1 MTMNRRY
8 SDQDGLWAKL
18 HWLVCQP
25 IIMSI
30 LGSSLVIFIVWVS
43 GVFSAFPTTYAQK
56 TELAAISLRQ
66 LSDYR
71 DLEARKLNKEDYIRE
86 HELLRQEVVRGF
98 DKLDKTDEKI
108 LNAILSVRSNQI
120 TQYKKQN
127 EEKRSFNN

>member
-1 MTMNRRY
+1 
-8 SDQDGLWAKL
+8 
-18 HWLVCQP
+18 
-25 IIMSI
+25 MSI
-30 LGSSLVIFIVWVS
+30 LGSSLVIFIVWIS
-43 GVFSAFPTTYAQK
+43 GVFSAFPATYAQK
-56 TELAAISLRQ
+56 SELAAISLRQ

-108 LNAILSVRSNQI
+108 LNAVLSVRSNQI

-127 EEKRSFNN
+127 EEKRSFND